1 MQCEL
6 RKIFSA
12 AQCLCRIG
20 RHRRECSVL
29 TLGYGR
35 SVRLKE
41 IICRYSAQRRSE
53 YGKADAFCDDCPL
66 PLDGFTLL
74 RCFGGFPAAVCSGGR
89 LDARRLGCLPVS
101 RYFGS
106 PQIAGLL
113 GRVHTAVRLSGCLY
127 IMRSFERLY
136 IVKAFEC
143 LRIMKAFG
151 CSASEFIFPM
161 PGGNAL
167 GRLYGSAAFV
177 RFFRCGI
184 SARAARLNA
193 AAARRGCLQQKLV
206 VVIILDER
214 LVIYVAYRSE
224 RLIFAV
230 PDGLHITSLNS
241 FLHHQNLKYR
251 NGLYVLPTRQALD
264 AATVTITNS
273 VPAAALSHAGGVPKR
288 RYISLRSAGII
299 GNDSSSAAIIR

>member
-1 MQCEL
+1 
-6 RKIFSA
+6 
-12 AQCLCRIG
+12 
-20 RHRRECSVL
+20 
-29 TLGYGR
+29 
-35 SVRLKE
+35 
-41 IICRYSAQRRSE
+41 
-53 YGKADAFCDDCPL
+53 
-66 PLDGFTLL
+66 
-74 RCFGGFPAAVCSGGR
+74 
-89 LDARRLGCLPVS
+89 
-101 RYFGS
+101 
-106 PQIAGLL
+106 
-113 GRVHTAVRLSGCLY
+113 
-127 IMRSFERLY
+127 MRSFER
-136 IVKAFEC
+136 

-151 CSASEFIFPM
+151 CSASELIFPM

-206 VVIILDER
+206 VVIILDKR

-241 FLHHQNLKYR
+241 FLHNQNLKYR

-288 RYISLRSAGII
+288 RYNSLRSAGII